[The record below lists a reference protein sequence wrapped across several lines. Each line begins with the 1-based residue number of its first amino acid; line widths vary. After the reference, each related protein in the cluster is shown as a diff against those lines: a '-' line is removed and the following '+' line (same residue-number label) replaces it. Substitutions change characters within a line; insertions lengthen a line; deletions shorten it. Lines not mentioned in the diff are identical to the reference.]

1 MGGISKSKQ
10 LSLLTLIKSK
20 SMHSKNQFS
29 MFQNKSNSFDW
40 LLVLV
45 LVIVLL
51 VATFISITL
60 LLNVA
65 EKTSEAPNITVVEA
79 VTLDKESYEIA
90 EKKFIEKRD
99 RLAEI
104 VSEIEE
110 EEELVQEV
118 EVSEETSEE
127 SLEE

>member
-1 MGGISKSKQ
+1 
-10 LSLLTLIKSK
+10 
-20 SMHSKNQFS
+20 